1 MKNFINKKIAF
12 IGFTTILT
20 CTLVFFIAYNIIL
33 INSYNN
39 YKNYINKTAASINNA
54 NNISV
59 KFDTKNTKKQVS
71 KSIHYLLDIKKE
83 INHTHVI
90 SKYKY
95 IMSSLN
101 TGITENILAY
111 KQLILCIDNPDDPNL
126 SSSISSLDNY
136 RKLCIK
142 KYSETNSFKKDLIK
156 TDNFS
161 TLLYNSKHY
170 FAEKQALKKYNAV
183 SSSELSEFNSN
194 ISTMS
199 NEFNSI
205 LTNFKFYADEA
216 RSKKISYNYAFK
228 QIEDAQNNL
237 NDFEENLGNLSI
249 PQNKVDVFCALKKA
263 VNDYNLYIKDFISA
277 ITYEENSSDTYLSDS
292 DISKLYKDSDYKF
305 KKTNEDFDKFN
316 KLYK

>member
-12 IGFTTILT
+12 ISFTTILA

-33 INSYNN
+33 INSYEN
-39 YKNYINKTAASINNA
+39 YKNYINKIATSINSA

-59 KFDTKNTKKQVS
+59 KFDAKDTKKQAS
-71 KSIHYLLDIKKE
+71 NSIHYLLNIKKD

-90 SKYKY
+90 NKYKY

-101 TGITENILAY
+101 AGITENILAY

-126 SSSISSLDNY
+126 SSSINSLDNY
-136 RKLCIK
+136 QKLCVK
-142 KYSETNSFKKDLIK
+142 KYSETNSFKKDLI
-156 TDNFS
+156 TTNNFS
-161 TLLYNSKHY
+161 ALLYNSKHY

-194 ISTMS
+194 ISTMA

-205 LTNFKFYADEA
+205 RTNFKFYAEEA
-216 RSKKISYNYAFK
+216 RNKKISYNYALK
-228 QIEDAQNNL
+228 QIEDNQSNLSNFEQNL
-237 NDFEENLGNLSI
+237 ANLSI
-249 PQNKVDVFCALKKA
+249 PQNKVDVFCALKKS
-263 VNDYNLYIKDFISA
+263 VNDYKLYIKDFISA
-277 ITYEENSSDTYLSDS
+277 LTYEENSSDTYLSAS
-292 DISKLYKDSDYKF
+292 DISKLYNDSDYKF